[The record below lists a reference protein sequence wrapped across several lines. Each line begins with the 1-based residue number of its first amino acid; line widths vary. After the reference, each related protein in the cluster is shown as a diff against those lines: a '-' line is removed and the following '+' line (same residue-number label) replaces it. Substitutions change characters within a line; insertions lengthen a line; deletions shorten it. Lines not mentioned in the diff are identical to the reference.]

1 MADLQAQNSGSN
13 WTGTQA
19 YVLAIICL
27 VVGIAIGYLVR
38 GSESPTVASPA
49 VQAQMPS
56 GAPPTPGMGG
66 TQQPTPEQMKHMADK
81 TAEPLLAQLKDK
93 PNDAELLYKVGN
105 VYYDAQ
111 QYADAVDYYKK
122 SLKQNPK
129 STDVRTDMATAI
141 YYMGDADASLKEFD
155 VVLKD
160 NPNHANALF
169 NQGMIRWRGKMDIK
183 GAAESWKKLLAANPD
198 FPRRQE
204 VEQLM
209 AEADKH
215 ANMKLTG
222 KQTAKQ

>member
-1 MADLQAQNSGSN
+1 MP
-13 WTGTQA
+13 GT
-19 YVLAIICL
+19 
-27 VVGIAIGYLVR
+27 
-38 GSESPTVASPA
+38 
-49 VQAQMPS
+49 
-56 GAPPTPGMGG
+56 GG

-81 TAEPLLAQLKDK
+81 AAESLLAQLQDK
-93 PNDAELLYKVGN
+93 PNDADLLYKIGN

-111 QYADAVDYYKK
+111 QYQEAISYYQKT
-122 SLKQNPK
+122 LKQNPNLP
-129 STDVRTDMATAI
+129 DVRTDMATAF
-141 YYMGDADASLKEFD
+141 YYAGDTDASLKEFD

-160 NPNHANALF
+160 NPKHANALF

-215 ANMKLTG
+215 ANMKLPAQST
-222 KQTAKQ
+222 KQ